1 MPIRSE
7 ITVKPEQ
14 FRAAVG
20 WAAKW
25 IASKPIVPI
34 HAGLSLEVTEGAT
47 LTIGAFGENVSVR
60 AVIAADDIASA
71 DGRSDRAIVSG
82 RLVDALVGAFDARK
96 PVTISG
102 NDDGT
107 EITLTSG
114 RFTATMPTMNEDDY
128 PALPGALPTV
138 ATVSGAAFAEA
149 VARVGVAIGKDDAK
163 AVAVRTMWLGI
174 TADGVLEL
182 IASDRIRVATCS
194 IPAVIA
200 DPALIGEGLAVTPL
214 GSVLIGAAAAFDG
227 PDDIAVGYDGNVM
240 SLTSPTRSMTVRL
253 LLKVEYPLEVFR
265 SSFGFEQAET
275 MTIEPTELAG
285 PLKRASIVRGKDGP
299 VRVTVSA
306 GTLSIAA
313 AEAETRNGSAE
324 PIDVDYTGDGIE
336 MGFNPDFFAD
346 ALHSAPGP
354 KVTVGF
360 TAPRKPIT
368 VTCDDDPTWRHIL
381 VPVVI
386 NR

>member
-1 MPIRSE
+1 MPISSQ

-25 IASKPIVPI
+25 IAGKPVVPV
-34 HAGLSLEVTEGAT
+34 HAGLSLTVLGQQ
-47 LTIGAFGENVSVR
+47 LRIGAFSENVTAH
-60 AVIAADDIASA
+60 AVVDAGVISA
-71 DGRSDRAIVSG
+71 DGPHTAIVSG
-82 RLVDALVGAFDARK
+82 RLLDALVGACDAKK
-96 PVTISG
+96 PITLSG

-114 RFTATMPTMNEDDY
+114 RFVATMPAMSEDDY
-128 PALPGALPTV
+128 PALPGALPAV

-149 VARVGVAIGKDDAK
+149 VARVGVASGKEDAK
-163 AVAVRTMWLGI
+163 AGVARAMRLGLNP
-174 TADGVLEL
+174 DGTLEL
-182 IASDRIRVATCS
+182 IASDSIRVATCS
-194 IPAVIA
+194 VRAVVIDA
-200 DPALIGEGLAVTPL
+200 DAIGGGIGATPL
-214 GSVLIGAAAAFDG
+214 GATLIGAAASFDG
-227 PDDIAVGYDGNVM
+227 PDDIEIGYDGNVL

-253 LLKVEYPLEVFR
+253 LKVEYPLEVFR
-265 SSFGFEQAET
+265 GFFGIEQAET
-275 MTIEPTELAG
+275 MTIEPAELAG

-306 GTLSIAA
+306 GTLAIAA

-324 PIDVDYTGDGIE
+324 PIDVDYAGDGIE

-368 VTCDDDPTWRHIL
+368 VTCADDPTWRHIL